1 MENRVYYG
9 EYSLSHW
16 IKLIL
21 KENIKLPKYQRGFV
35 WEENKVKELIEALK
49 KKQFVPPVTIGAF
62 RKDNEKENYILDG
75 QQRLTSILL
84 AYFDIFPN
92 KKYFNEDDNI
102 MDFMDDNDDN
112 DSIEDENQNEM
123 KAWKFNHIV
132 ELRKTFKTDAE
143 IRNKLKEL
151 KNQYEVLDVDKSN
164 FSFDNIFLGFSYI
177 VPASNISMDG
187 QQKYYSSV
195 FRSINQQGKS
205 LNSIERR
212 RSLYFLKEGYD
223 SFFEPEATKELKSKQ
238 ITKKDI
244 DFVKYLSLLSQY
256 AKDFKI
262 NKLAY
267 GYSDS
272 RGKSLEN
279 YYEAYIYSVV
289 QGEESQ
295 STLFKSFS
303 SIFPNREYQNRFDE
317 LKKIIIEFFDTEK
330 MISIIDIDVY
340 LFGLVYKIIFENKS
354 IDISRKAELLNELD
368 GQIKIFKRNKK
379 HAKKPSD
386 LKHLRIRINKSLAI
400 YNKYEAQ
407 QPQ

>member
-295 STLFKSFS
+295 
-303 SIFPNREYQNRFDE
+303 
-317 LKKIIIEFFDTEK
+317 
-330 MISIIDIDVY
+330 
-340 LFGLVYKIIFENKS
+340 
-354 IDISRKAELLNELD
+354 
-368 GQIKIFKRNKK
+368 
-379 HAKKPSD
+379 
-386 LKHLRIRINKSLAI
+386 
-400 YNKYEAQ
+400 
-407 QPQ
+407 

>member
-1 MENRVYYG
+1 M
-9 EYSLSHW
+9 
-16 IKLIL
+16 
-21 KENIKLPKYQRGFV
+21 
-35 WEENKVKELIEALK
+35 
-49 KKQFVPPVTIGAF
+49 
-62 RKDNEKENYILDG
+62 
-75 QQRLTSILL
+75 
-84 AYFDIFPN
+84 
-92 KKYFNEDDNI
+92 
-102 MDFMDDNDDN
+102 
-112 DSIEDENQNEM
+112 
-123 KAWKFNHIV
+123 
-132 ELRKTFKTDAE
+132 
-143 IRNKLKEL
+143 
-151 KNQYEVLDVDKSN
+151 
-164 FSFDNIFLGFSYI
+164 
-177 VPASNISMDG
+177 
-187 QQKYYSSV
+187 
-195 FRSINQQGKS
+195 
-205 LNSIERR
+205 
-212 RSLYFLKEGYD
+212 KEGYD

-262 NKLAY
+262 DKLAC

-317 LKKIIIEFFDTEK
+317 LKKIIIEFFDTKK

-354 IDISRKAELLNELD
+354 IDISRKAELL
-368 GQIKIFKRNKK
+368 FKRNKK